1 MNIFCKET
9 QEHLELH
16 PHPAESESKLAC
28 VSNTEDSALITP
40 ELWMNNHE
48 DSPPPP
54 DIDNISS
61 SDTPSPP
68 LPQYSPKPS
77 ILNGTLSANSKMKMI
92 RAKKKSKLLDK
103 QNFQMKFKKLP
114 HHFNRSHPSLPS
126 FYRSPFPA
134 PSMFD
139 LPAFRNPPPLLR
151 ILRPTLPPQPSPVAS
166 HPLPPT
172 SVPNTIS
179 QALPPPTTLVPYPFI
194 VPLPIPIPIVIPLP
208 MNPEEFHR
216 ILNGKEKQDVEQT
229 DKEIDKNDCQAN
241 KPMKK
246 RKKVTSILYGTSS
259 ISEKAKDTIVIHT
272 DEKDDMCSSKV
283 SPGSQTKKQ
292 CKDSHVNSND

>member
-16 PHPAESESKLAC
+16 PHPAETEPKLT
-28 VSNTEDSALITP
+28 VSNAEDSSLITP

-54 DIDNISS
+54 DVDNISS

-68 LPQYSPKPS
+68 LPHYTSKP
-77 ILNGTLSANSKMKMI
+77 LNGAISTNSKMKTI

-114 HHFNRSHPSLPS
+114 HHFNRSHPLP
-126 FYRSPFPA
+126 FYRSPFP
-134 PSMFD
+134 PPTMFD

-151 ILRPTLPPQPSPVAS
+151 ILRPSLPPQPSPAPQPS
-166 HPLPPT
+166 P
-172 SVPNTIS
+172 SVPNL
-179 QALPPPTTLVPYPFI
+179 LPPPTTLVPYPFI
-194 VPLPIPIPIVIPLP
+194 VPLPIPIPIVLPLP
-208 MNPEEFHR
+208 ISPDEFHR
-216 ILNGKEKQDVEQT
+216 IFNRNEMKDVEAE
-229 DKEIDKNDCQAN
+229 KEFKESEMNDCQTN

-246 RKKVTSILYGTSS
+246 RKKVTGILYGAS
-259 ISEKAKDTIVIHT
+259 ISEKSKDTIIIHT
-272 DEKDDMCSSKV
+272 DEKDDMSSSKE
-283 SPGSQTKKQ
+283 SPGNQSCKKQ
-292 CKDSHVNSND
+292 CKDSHLHSND